1 MSNTVKAKK
10 DNGDRQVFSRLVWDN
25 LPGDKYGWKEDNT
38 PHEVPDEIKG
48 FISGDGTGEALP
60 PIPTTKAIFLPRS
73 GGVLAMSTEQKQPA
87 KPKTKNKQTT
97 KA

>member
-38 PHEVPDEIKG
+38 PHEVPDEIKTALIMLVAHLYENRAAVTDKQAFDMPMGVEYLLADHRVIG
-48 FISGDGTGEALP
+48 FA
-60 PIPTTKAIFLPRS
+60 
-73 GGVLAMSTEQKQPA
+73 
-87 KPKTKNKQTT
+87 
-97 KA
+97 